1 MANRKQLYYTKDS
14 ISQTFIAKEGEFVF
28 KNTLKPYTGIYINA
42 NGQFLTGPYPSDTS
56 KIIIPVGTKFQEK
69 SSIRYFELTGLE
81 FNKHTLP
88 FMFYPQPIENDYMT
102 GQFQRYF
109 VQKKNEPNIIYEIDS
124 DQFTAVNKDNKEGID
139 GNLYYKIE
147 IQWMLKGDE
156 PEKMNRKN
164 IDFADIKYPGI
175 ANFLSNVSQFV
186 LE

>member
-1 MANRKQLYYTKDS
+1 MSRKQLYYTKDS
-14 ISQTFIAKEGEFVF
+14 IKEPQQARPGEFVLQD
-28 KNTLKPYTGIYINA
+28 TLKPYTGIYVNA
-42 NGQFLTGPYPSDTS
+42 NGQLLTGPSPWDTS
-56 KIIIPVGTKFQEK
+56 KIIIPAGTKFQEK
-69 SSIRYFELTGLE
+69 SSIRYFELTGLA
-81 FNKHTLP
+81 FDKHTLP
-88 FMFYPQPIENDYMT
+88 FMFYPQPVENDYMT

-139 GNLYYKIE
+139 ENLYDKIE